1 MNDNEIIKALECCDK
16 DDILDANNNVCL
28 ECPMNDDHVCTFN
41 LRKYVL
47 DFIKRQRAEI
57 EKKRQTIK
65 ELVAARK
72 DWEILAIKEF
82 AERLKENIVV
92 YEGRYGELAEVVDVD
107 CIDDLVKEM
116 AGEINGK

>member
-1 MNDNEIIKALECCDK
+1 MNDNEIIKALEICGNRVTGIECT
-16 DDILDANNNVCL
+16 
-28 ECPMNDDHVCTFN
+28 ECPYCRHFDCGSDSTKDALALIN
-41 LRKYVL
+41 
-47 DFIKRQRAEI
+47 RQKAEI

-72 DWEILAIKEF
+72 DLEILAIKEF